1 MLRGVQVSLISASD
15 SSNLLSCERSELCGL
30 TKIAKLTK
38 HQQEQLRPE
47 ECERSERSER
57 SERAKIAKGKMRK
70 LGVLRRHNRYTS
82 MRGRPLAHPG
92 SFWPAAAEG
101 WRKLTSDS
109 ENHGFF
115 ESERV
120 QSCYLKKEI
129 ENF

>member
-15 SSNLLSCERSELCGL
+15 SSKLLSCERSEFCGL

-38 HQQEQLRPE
+38 HQQEQLRTE
-47 ECERSERSER
+47 ECERSER

-82 MRGRPLAHPG
+82 VRGRPLALPG

-115 ESERV
+115 EFERV
-120 QSCYLKKEI
+120 QSCYLKEEI